1 MSDMGFWD
9 GIWHELSNAGQ
20 FRLILQPT
28 MAIILGIRIGL
39 ADARAGH
46 QPFLSRLIRGSHDRW
61 ALVRESIRHAALPLT
76 LALVMDSVFQ
86 YLTLGRIRILAAVV
100 VGILLVWFPFS
111 ATRGLANR
119 VWTQHRRKVAYG
131 SSPR

>member
-1 MSDMGFWD
+1 MNDMGFWE
-9 GIWHELSNAGQ
+9 GIWHELTNAGQ

-46 QPFLSRLIRGSHDRW
+46 PPFLSRLIRGTHDRW
-61 ALVRESIRHAALPLT
+61 TLVRQSIAHAALPLT
-76 LALVMDSVFQ
+76 VALVMDSVFQ

-100 VGILLVWFPFS
+100 VGVLLVWLPFS
-111 ATRGLANR
+111 SVRGLSNR
-119 VWTQHRRKVAYG
+119 VWTQHRRRMERRAA
-131 SSPR
+131 